1 MTMAYTFFFSLI
13 IMHVVKPATSEVTG
27 GLKLTSGKH
36 IISSNH

>member
-1 MTMAYTFFFSLI
+1 MHDNGLHIFLQLDH
-13 IMHVVKPATSEVTG
+13 HVVKPATSEVTG